1 MIDITALKAEIE
13 ADEGRVSKIYICP
26 AGHPTFGVGHMV
38 RRDDPEADLRIGA
51 PVSEARVEAA
61 FDKDVLDSLA
71 DCRAL
76 FDGFDKLP
84 GEAQR
89 ILANMMFNLG
99 RPRLSKFVRLH
110 AAILDQDWAEAA
122 EQMRDSK
129 WHRQL
134 PARSERLINRMTRLA
149 VPV

>member
-13 ADEGRVSKIYICP
+13 ADEGRVNRIYICP

-38 RRDDPEADLRIGA
+38 RRDDPEAELKVGA
-51 PVSEARVEAA
+51 PVSDGRVDEA
-61 FDKDVLDSLA
+61 FDQDVADCLA
-71 DCRAL
+71 DCAKL
-76 FDGFDKLP
+76 YKGFDGLP
-84 GEAQR
+84 EEVQR

-99 RPRLSKFVRLH
+99 LPRLSRFAKLR
-110 AAILDQDWAEAA
+110 AAVHDSDWAEAA
-122 EQMRDSK
+122 EQMRDSL

-134 PARSERLINRMTRLA
+134 PERSTRLIERMILVE